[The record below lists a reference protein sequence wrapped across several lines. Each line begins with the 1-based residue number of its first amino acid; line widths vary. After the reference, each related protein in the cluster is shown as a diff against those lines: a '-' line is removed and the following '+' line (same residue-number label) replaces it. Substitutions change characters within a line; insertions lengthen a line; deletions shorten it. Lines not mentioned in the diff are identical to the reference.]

1 MLWHYDA
8 EDRGTPADSVEI
20 AKASRRGDM
29 DGVSHISNFD
39 GNRYVRYLNWDG
51 TRWYRD
57 YDWLEN
63 DWNGNKPSAS
73 LAS

>member
-1 MLWHYDA
+1 
-8 EDRGTPADSVEI
+8 
-20 AKASRRGDM
+20 M
-29 DGVSHISNFD
+29 DGVSHISDFD

-73 LAS
+73 LANLFVSSSSIHWLGEVF